1 LLSLHVSHVLL
12 TEETI
17 RGRVQELGEEISRDY
32 AGCELLLVGILKGAF
47 IFLADLARCLTVP
60 VRVDF
65 MAAASYG
72 DSCKSSGEVLILSKL
87 ERDIRNLHVLLV
99 EDIIDTGL
107 TIQCIK
113 ETLQKRGPAS
123 LKTCALL
130 DKPSRRLVEIEP
142 DYKGFAIPNEFVVGY
157 GLDCRD
163 DYRCLRDIMVLR
175 QEAR

>member
-1 LLSLHVSHVLL
+1 
-12 TEETI
+12 
-17 RGRVQELGEEISRDY
+17 VQELGREISRDY

-60 VRVDF
+60 VWVDF

-72 DSCKSSGEVLILSKL
+72 DSYRSSGEALILRNL
-87 ERDIRNLHVLLV
+87 EKDIRNLHVLLV

-107 TIQCIK
+107 TIQCIR

-123 LKTCALL
+123 LKICALL
-130 DKPSRRLVEIEP
+130 DKPGRRLVEIKP
-142 DYKGFAIPNEFVVGY
+142 DYKGFTIPDEFVVGY
-157 GLDCRD
+157 GLDFRD
-163 DYRCLRDIMVLR
+163 NYRCLKDIMVLR

>member
-1 LLSLHVSHVLL
+1 LSLHVSHVLL

-17 RGRVQELGEEISRDY
+17 RERVQELGREISRDY

-60 VRVDF
+60 VWVDF

-72 DSCKSSGEVLILSKL
+72 DSYRSSGEALILRNL
-87 ERDIRNLHVLLV
+87 EKDIRNLHVLLV

-107 TIQCIK
+107 TIQCIR

-123 LKTCALL
+123 LKICALL
-130 DKPSRRLVEIEP
+130 DKPGRRLVEIKP
-142 DYKGFAIPNEFVVGY
+142 DYKGFTIPDEFVVGY
-157 GLDCRD
+157 GLDFRD
-163 DYRCLRDIMVLR
+163 NYRCLKDIMVLR

>member
-1 LLSLHVSHVLL
+1 LL

-17 RGRVQELGEEISRDY
+17 RERVQELGREISRDY

-60 VRVDF
+60 VWVDF

-72 DSCKSSGEVLILSKL
+72 DSYRSSGEALILRNL
-87 ERDIRNLHVLLV
+87 EKDIRNLHVLLV

-107 TIQCIK
+107 TIQCIR

-123 LKTCALL
+123 LKICALL
-130 DKPSRRLVEIEP
+130 DKPGRRLVEIKP
-142 DYKGFAIPNEFVVGY
+142 DYKGFTIPDEFVVGY
-157 GLDCRD
+157 GLDFRD
-163 DYRCLRDIMVLR
+163 NYRCLKDIMVLR